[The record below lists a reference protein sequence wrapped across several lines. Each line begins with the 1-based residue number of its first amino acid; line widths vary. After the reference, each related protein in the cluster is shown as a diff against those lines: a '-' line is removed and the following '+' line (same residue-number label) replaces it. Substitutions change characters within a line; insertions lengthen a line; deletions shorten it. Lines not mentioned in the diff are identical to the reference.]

1 MSATVPQRPGRR
13 NTNIA
18 GDNEIHS
25 YIHQC
30 IENAEG
36 QNVNEVWNQI
46 QSATDVRNEVQEVL
60 SMLKT
65 RAGGEDSAADAEQ
78 DLEMIALKQELQML
92 RNNQ

>member
-1 MSATVPQRPGRR
+1 
-13 NTNIA
+13 
-18 GDNEIHS
+18 
-25 YIHQC
+25 
-30 IENAEG
+30 
-36 QNVNEVWNQI
+36 VNEVWNQI